1 MKMKKIKCY
10 TSIIPLLSRRKR
22 HVWVTTEVD
31 TSIRLVLD
39 EDNLAL

>member
-10 TSIIPLLSRRKR
+10 TSIIPLLSCRQR
-22 HVWVTTEVD
+22 HMWVTMEVD
-31 TSIRLVLD
+31 TGIWPVLD